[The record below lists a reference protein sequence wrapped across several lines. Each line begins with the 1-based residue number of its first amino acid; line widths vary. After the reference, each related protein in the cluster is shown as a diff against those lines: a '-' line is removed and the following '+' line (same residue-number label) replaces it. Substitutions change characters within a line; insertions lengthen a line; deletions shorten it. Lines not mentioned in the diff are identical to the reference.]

1 MSMFRNF
8 SCSQVV
14 VGIEAKKKFLIEY
27 RGHMTSIKL
36 VIEDGMENTK
46 KRDWNVD
53 ITLACIYRCMHIH
66 IYIVYTVSY
75 VYTLMNMYVCMH
87 V

>member
-8 SCSQVV
+8 SCSQLV
-14 VGIEAKKKFLIEY
+14 VGIEIKKFLIES
-27 RGHMTSIKL
+27 RVHMTSIKL

-46 KRDWNVD
+46 KKENVD
-53 ITLACIYRCMHIH
+53 ITLASIYRCMHIH

-75 VYTLMNMYVCMH
+75 LYTLMNMYV
-87 V
+87 